1 MHWVGYYIMQN
12 NLLHI
17 NNQGCF
23 FFSFRSLMVL
33 NSQWINTWQR
43 LNLVHCSSRENY
55 DLFLMAYQKLTRLE
69 SEWPD
74 CIDFVFYLIERLLL
88 ESPALNLNQSR
99 RGGGWALH
107 LMSLSTCNILS
118 DSFKGKLNLSFSL
131 GRPQQP

>member
-23 FFSFRSLMVL
+23 FSLSAVWW
-33 NSQWINTWQR
+33 SWIANESTLDKDSILYIAPR
-43 LNLVHCSSRENY
+43 GKI